1 MQVVEQVDSSRGQ
14 SFFRSLDLII
24 DLFASG
30 TCYVLSERRARGV
43 GKRVVTGTRPKPD
56 KSEHEIP
63 RNILLAVLNRNQ
75 SNQFNRGTNQGR
87 HDSPIFANCQFG
99 IHLANKKKLQFNES
113 ILFLKIICMHS
124 IVKQPNLGKNTLQN
138 KIFYKIYYQYCGAS
152 FQKYRE

>member
-63 RNILLAVLNRNQ
+63 RNILLRLGPIPKNAIPNPGGFLQ
-75 SNQFNRGTNQGR
+75 SQRSWN
-87 HDSPIFANCQFG
+87 H
-99 IHLANKKKLQFNES
+99 
-113 ILFLKIICMHS
+113 
-124 IVKQPNLGKNTLQN
+124 
-138 KIFYKIYYQYCGAS
+138 
-152 FQKYRE
+152 